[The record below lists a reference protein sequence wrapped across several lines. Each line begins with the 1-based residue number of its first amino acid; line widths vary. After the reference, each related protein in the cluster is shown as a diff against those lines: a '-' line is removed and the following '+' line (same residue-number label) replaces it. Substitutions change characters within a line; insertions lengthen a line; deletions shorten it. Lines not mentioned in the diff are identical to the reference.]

1 MQGQIDSA
9 LAGIDIIVET
19 ISPWKSIV
27 GSQTLPFGTRNVRA
41 GGPAA
46 SIEQTIGADRSG
58 AGAACER
65 GRLARLSG
73 RCRLTGGPARLSEG
87 QSYPSPKEREPDDA
101 KYQYRKAG
109 TDHWQRHR
117 RRADFRLACF
127 VGCFDN
133 YSVLF

>member
-1 MQGQIDSA
+1 VRQIDSA

-27 GSQTLPFGTRNVRA
+27 GSQTLPSGTRNVRA

-58 AGAACER
+58 AGGGVRFHGAFISAAFRTCRCAVMVRSRLQRAER

-87 QSYPSPKEREPDDA
+87 
-101 KYQYRKAG
+101 
-109 TDHWQRHR
+109 
-117 RRADFRLACF
+117 
-127 VGCFDN
+127 
-133 YSVLF
+133 